1 MTPTKWIIVGCA
13 LAGGFVI
20 GMILSKIINS
30 LLGRDGRPQP
40 LQQAAGPL
48 SGLGF
53 WAGVVGG
60 LLVALGV
67 LSPSALDQL
76 PKDLIAF
83 LPRLLSAAI
92 IVIGANVMAQFATAA
107 IAPALSRAPGPVQ
120 TRVLQA
126 VRGLIIA
133 MAALLAVRQL
143 GIDTTVIN
151 LGVAAIFFG
160 ASASLTLLIGLGGRT
175 VATEVASTRALRR
188 LLSVGDTLTLEASAA
203 GGSIGGEV
211 IAIHPTSV
219 EVVTES
225 GDVQLVPSSALLT
238 STVTVRR
245 GESDIDA

>member
-1 MTPTKWIIVGCA
+1 
-13 LAGGFVI
+13 
-20 GMILSKIINS
+20 
-30 LLGRDGRPQP
+30 
-40 LQQAAGPL
+40 
-48 SGLGF
+48 
-53 WAGVVGG
+53 
-60 LLVALGV
+60 
-67 LSPSALDQL
+67 
-76 PKDLIAF
+76 
-83 LPRLLSAAI
+83 
-92 IVIGANVMAQFATAA
+92 
-107 IAPALSRAPGPVQ
+107 
-120 TRVLQA
+120 
-126 VRGLIIA
+126 